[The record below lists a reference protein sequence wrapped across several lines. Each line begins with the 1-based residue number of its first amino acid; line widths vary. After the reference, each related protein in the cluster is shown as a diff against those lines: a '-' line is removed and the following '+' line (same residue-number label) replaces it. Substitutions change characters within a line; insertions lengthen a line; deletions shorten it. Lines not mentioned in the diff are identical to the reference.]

1 MRHATRAHALLS
13 ASGASRWLACPPSAK
28 LEEAEGDKTSPY
40 ALEGTLA
47 HEIAEIYL
55 AGKAGADPRLEP
67 LRDTQSYTLEM
78 EDCARA
84 YADYVAEKKA
94 QDTVQIVE
102 RRVDFSQWV
111 PGGFGTA
118 DCLLLDS
125 DKIAVIDFKYGKGIR
140 VDATDNPQLKLYALG
155 ALHEYGFADD
165 FSTLEL
171 CIFQPRLDHVSEWS
185 ISKDELLTWANT
197 VLAPRAK
204 LAADGKGEMC
214 AGPHCRFCSHA
225 PVCRALSDYCLAT
238 VSDDFEDETG
248 GLSVS
253 TLEPKDY
260 AMILSRAETVK
271 NWLGLIEETARDKL
285 LADPGSI
292 AGWKVVEGRSIRRY
306 GDIAACEKALLD
318 AGLDSTEIH
327 RPPELL
333 GITDMTKLLGKTR
346 FAEVLGDLIVKP
358 QGKPTVVP
366 ETDKRP
372 VYSVADQFTIEKE
385 NN

>member
-125 DKIAVIDFKYGKGIR
+125 DKIAVIDFK
-140 VDATDNPQLKLYALG
+140 
-155 ALHEYGFADD
+155 
-165 FSTLEL
+165 
-171 CIFQPRLDHVSEWS
+171 
-185 ISKDELLTWANT
+185 
-197 VLAPRAK
+197 
-204 LAADGKGEMC
+204 
-214 AGPHCRFCSHA
+214 
-225 PVCRALSDYCLAT
+225 
-238 VSDDFEDETG
+238 
-248 GLSVS
+248 
-253 TLEPKDY
+253 
-260 AMILSRAETVK
+260 
-271 NWLGLIEETARDKL
+271 
-285 LADPGSI
+285 
-292 AGWKVVEGRSIRRY
+292 
-306 GDIAACEKALLD
+306 
-318 AGLDSTEIH
+318 
-327 RPPELL
+327 
-333 GITDMTKLLGKTR
+333 
-346 FAEVLGDLIVKP
+346 
-358 QGKPTVVP
+358 
-366 ETDKRP
+366 
-372 VYSVADQFTIEKE
+372 
-385 NN
+385 